1 MIMKKFFGLFAV
13 LFLSITLVACSQ
25 GSQTDCK
32 VTAILV
38 TDATGVD
45 DRSFNQ
51 GAYEGLERW
60 ASENKDQ
67 GACNAAS
74 IQSNSEADYVPT
86 VTSVSG
92 KTNDLIV
99 TAGFTFEASVTEVSK
114 KFPDQKYLIIDTQ
127 LKLPNVVSAD
137 FAANEGSFLAGVA
150 AAEHAKAN
158 GKNKVGF
165 IGGMEVPTIKAFEA
179 GYVQGVKAVDKNMV
193 IDVKYVGNFVD
204 ATKGKT
210 LATQMYENGNYVI
223 YIAAGGAGNGVINT
237 AKELVQDQGK
247 DVWVIGVD
255 RDQYEDGI
263 IDGGKSIILTS
274 MVKKADAAAA
284 DVAKS
289 VLDGT
294 FKGGITV
301 VYDLKDGGVGLP
313 EENPNLSD
321 DIKAKI
327 NDYKEKIIN
336 GTIKVNTK

>member
-1 MIMKKFFGLFAV
+1 MKKIFGLFA
-13 LFLSITLVACSQ
+13 LVFVTVSLAACSS
-25 GSQTDCK
+25 GSQVECK
-32 VTAILV
+32 TTAILV
-38 TDATGVD
+38 TDKTGVD

-51 GAYEGLERW
+51 GTYEGLERW
-60 ASENKDQ
+60 AETNADK
-67 GACNAAS
+67 GACNAES
-74 IQSNSEADYVPT
+74 IQSTSEADYVPT

-99 TAGFTFEASVTEVSK
+99 TAGSTFEPSVTEVSK
-114 KFPDQKYLIIDTQ
+114 KFPDQKYLIIDTT

-150 AAEHAKAN
+150 AAEQAKAN

-165 IGGMEVPTIKAFEA
+165 VGGMEVSTIKAFEA
-179 GYVQGVKAVDKNMV
+179 GYVQGVKAVDKNMIV
-193 IDVKYVGNFVD
+193 DIKYVGDFVD
-204 ATKGKT
+204 STKAKT
-210 LATQMYENGNYVI
+210 LATQMYEKGNYII

-255 RDQYEDGI
+255 RDQYEDGV

-274 MVKKADAAAA
+274 MVKRA
-284 DVAKS
+284 DVAAEDVANS

-294 FKGGITV
+294 FAGGTTV

-313 EENPNLSD
+313 DENPNLSAE
-321 DIKAKI
+321 IQAKI
-327 NDYKEKIIN
+327 KEFKEKIIS
-336 GTIKVNTK
+336 GAIKVNTK